1 MDYKKKYEGLMK
13 NIEHLHE
20 SVNPEWKRT
29 IECYIPELKESEDE
43 TIRENLIR
51 FFSDVKGFSTLEY
64 NYGITNEDAV
74 AWLEKQ
80 GEQKPSVNC
89 LLSWSEID
97 EKMLQSL
104 EGIVKDYWAKAE
116 QEKNEIKIREASN
129 VSYFLKTIQKSPL
142 CWIKC
147 SDELP
152 DRDGTYLVVTDG
164 SQNDVYD
171 MAKYDSIDGW
181 HKASEILYWMPIP
194 QLNNKSIVEQKPAWS
209 EEDKLKMDTLIHVIT
224 NQRGSAI
231 FEGFLPE
238 ELVNWLKS
246 IKERVQP
253 QPNKDWSEEDEMMIN
268 DIIEVL
274 DEEYVF
280 DYQKI
285 VNWLKSLKE
294 RYTWKP
300 SDEQMATF
308 WDAICNLNHDGY
320 KWINNMKSLY
330 LDLEKLRYA

>member
-1 MDYKKKYEGLMK
+1 MDYKKKYEGLIK

-29 IECYIPELKESEDE
+29 IECYIPELKESKDEKIREVIINVFNISEPDE
-43 TIRENLIR
+43 TWG
-51 FFSDVKGFSTLEY
+51 DTD
-64 NYGITNEDAV
+64 ITTKDII

-80 GEQKPSVNC
+80 GDQKPSVNC
-89 LLSWSEID
+89 LLSWSEVD

-104 EGIVKDYWAKAE
+104 EGIVKDYWTKAE

-152 DRDGTYLVVTDG
+152 NRDGTYLVVTDG

-171 MAKYDSIDGW
+171 MANYDSIDGW

-209 EEDKLKMDTLIHVIT
+209 EEDKLKMDTLINVIT

-253 QPNKDWSEEDEMMIN
+253 QPNKDWSEEDEMMVN
-268 DIIEVL
+268 DIIEAIDTQYAVS
-274 DEEYVF
+274 
-280 DYQKI
+280 DYNDM
-285 VNWLKSLKE
+285 VSWLKCLKD
-294 RYTWKP
+294 RYTWNP

-330 LDLEKLRYA
+330 QDLKKLKNV

>member
-1 MDYKKKYEGLMK
+1 MDYKKKYEGLIK

-29 IECYIPELKESEDE
+29 IECYIPELKENEDE
-43 TIRENLIR
+43 KIRKEVIDILKLNI
-51 FFSDVKGFSTLEY
+51 KGAESQMQASRGVNRTFEIY
-64 NYGITNEDAV
+64 ACNKVI

-80 GEQKPSVNC
+80 GES
-89 LLSWSEID
+89 
-97 EKMLQSL
+97 
-104 EGIVKDYWAKAE
+104 
-116 QEKNEIKIREASN
+116 
-129 VSYFLKTIQKSPL
+129 L

-152 DRDGTYLVVTDG
+152 NRDGTYLVVTDG

-224 NQRGSAI
+224 NQKGSVI

-246 IKERVQP
+246 LRGRVQP
-253 QPNKDWSEEDEMMIN
+253 QPNKDWSQEDEMMVN
-268 DIIEVL
+268 DIIKAIDTRYAVS
-274 DEEYVF
+274 
-280 DYQKI
+280 DYNEM
-285 VNWLKSLKE
+285 VSWLKSLKE
-294 RYTWKP
+294 RCTWKP

-320 KWINNMKSLY
+320 KWINNMKLLY
-330 LDLEKLRYA
+330 QDLEKLREE